1 MTEIKNIKHD
11 YYNDAN
17 NCRRYQVDR
26 RVSTLSFIERL
37 LHRGDR
43 TLNRRTSDHQK
54 FKYFDRHEPHLLII
68 SITIMLCSLV
78 DAFLT
83 LEILKAGGTELNY
96 FADKLIGLGL
106 YGFIFSKY
114 IITAIG
120 IIILVLHKHYQV
132 FLGLQVRHA
141 LYGIVFLYTLLIFY
155 EVMLIIMSKNLG

>member
-1 MTEIKNIKHD
+1 
-11 YYNDAN
+11 
-17 NCRRYQVDR
+17 
-26 RVSTLSFIERL
+26 
-37 LHRGDR
+37 
-43 TLNRRTSDHQK
+43 
-54 FKYFDRHEPHLLII
+54 
-68 SITIMLCSLV
+68 MLCSLV

-114 IITAIG
+114 LITAIG

-141 LYGIVFLYTLLIFY
+141 IYGIVFLYTSLIFY
-155 EVMLIIMSKNLG
+155 EVILIIMSKNLG